1 MEEASQ
7 AIEAYTGG
15 DREQVA
21 RLELA
26 RDECLR
32 ELQDEDKRYQI
43 AKDLAENLSVS
54 YNTTE
59 VVMAR
64 LMQSTDVKERVYSQ
78 AVSFFGTNET
88 VFTALNASFTSLQ
101 GLHESTRTLEAMKE
115 GVNQSLETI
124 AEVGGK
130 VQEDALRAGYG
141 PTLKAESVKKLVDA
155 VVNFQDKSRALIAEM
170 RELAARNEL
179 EISRAVEDGKRRMVE
194 LAREGA
200 TLEMPEPTEP
210 KKFALDEV
218 MLAMDVVDTLR
229 HQRSLVERELQ
240 SEDREQELVEKLRKI
255 YADQGLEV
263 SDEVIAQGVR
273 AMREERFAY
282 RPPKKGLKTR
292 LAHVYVHR
300 GRWAKGAV
308 ILLIALAAVWAG
320 YRFLFVLPAERG
332 RTELARELTGR
343 AGAQQERMGGLRARV
358 ESIGKALQKA
368 LGQVSEAEAP
378 AVRRLADRIR
388 RGWRPRPAGW
398 MPLRNSRRSAA
409 SIPAMWRKN
418 RPEPSAGS
426 TNARNCS
433 TSRRKTSI
441 PRRRA

>member
-1 MEEASQ
+1 MSAIDIASLPLKYLDKAVNGLRDLGLLPAKPNEAPIVALINQISDLDPEKALAIARTLSHTSLFNEVVREQITQMKVGERYETITEAFNSIRDDAKSMVDQLEDGKLSTMEKLQNLWVRVTRGDIPDRFRKIKETYLDVTGDTQDQIEREEKILESYQDFRGALKEAQVTAFQLLKKAEAALQACKGRLEEASQ
-7 AIEAYTGG
+7 ALEAYTGG

-32 ELQDEDKRYQI
+32 GLQDEDKRYQI

-64 LMQSTDVKERVYSQ
+64 LMQSTHVKERVYSQ

-200 TLEMPEPTEP
+200 TL
-210 KKFALDEV
+210 V
-218 MLAMDVVDTLR
+218 
-229 HQRSLVERELQ
+229 
-240 SEDREQELVEKLRKI
+240 
-255 YADQGLEV
+255 
-263 SDEVIAQGVR
+263 
-273 AMREERFAY
+273 
-282 RPPKKGLKTR
+282 
-292 LAHVYVHR
+292 
-300 GRWAKGAV
+300 
-308 ILLIALAAVWAG
+308 
-320 YRFLFVLPAERG
+320 
-332 RTELARELTGR
+332 
-343 AGAQQERMGGLRARV
+343 
-358 ESIGKALQKA
+358 
-368 LGQVSEAEAP
+368 
-378 AVRRLADRIR
+378 
-388 RGWRPRPAGW
+388 
-398 MPLRNSRRSAA
+398 
-409 SIPAMWRKN
+409 
-418 RPEPSAGS
+418 
-426 TNARNCS
+426 NA
-433 TSRRKTSI
+433 
-441 PRRRA
+441 